1 MSHDLLVQMAYSVGP
16 HLDQCYLH
24 KPVHPIMLAHSI
36 LMRRFSLGLWIPWRH
51 FWNEF
56 QVLQHLKEQ
65 DFKSCVMPRE
75 INYLVWAS
83 VPTACQYVRHTFG
96 WFTHIRHMTFEVP
109 FPVFWSSFSSIIIIT
124 IIIII
129 IIIIIIKG
137 DLALHLTQKKI
148 DIFPPSIM
156 VFTSSNHL
164 LKNQLA
170 NSDLGSLSIRTIK
183 GNLHFNK
190 KITLNHRK

>member
-36 LMRRFSLGLWIPWRH
+36 LMRRFSLALWIPWRH

-83 VPTACQYVRHTFG
+83 VPQPANTCGTLSGDLHTFG
-96 WFTHIRHMTFEVP
+96 TWHLKFLFQFFEVP
-109 FPVFWSSFSSIIIIT
+109 FQYYYHHHYYYYYYYYYYKGRFGITFNTEKDRYISSIHYGFHFLKSLTKESISKFWSW
-124 IIIII
+124 
-129 IIIIIIKG
+129 
-137 DLALHLTQKKI
+137 
-148 DIFPPSIM
+148 PP
-156 VFTSSNHL
+156 
-164 LKNQLA
+164 QYPYY
-170 NSDLGSLSIRTIK
+170 
-183 GNLHFNK
+183 
-190 KITLNHRK
+190 

>member
-36 LMRRFSLGLWIPWRH
+36 LMRLFSLGLWIPWRH

-83 VPTACQYVRHTFG
+83 VPQPANTCGTLSGDLHTFG
-96 WFTHIRHMTFEVP
+96 TWHLKFLFQFFEVP
-109 FPVFWSSFSSIIIIT
+109 FPVFLSS
-124 IIIII
+124 
-129 IIIIIIKG
+129 
-137 DLALHLTQKKI
+137 
-148 DIFPPSIM
+148 P
-156 VFTSSNHL
+156 L
-164 LKNQLA
+164 LL
-170 NSDLGSLSIRTIK
+170 LL
-183 GNLHFNK
+183 L
-190 KITLNHRK
+190 LLLL

>member
-36 LMRRFSLGLWIPWRH
+36 LMRRFSLALWIPWRH

-83 VPTACQYVRHTFG
+83 VPQPIRAAHFRVIY
-96 WFTHIRHMTFEVP
+96 THSAHDI
-109 FPVFWSSFSSIIIIT
+109 WSSFSSFLKFLSNIIIIT
-124 IIIII
+124 
-129 IIIIIIKG
+129 IIIIIKG

-156 VFTSSNHL
+156 VFTFSNHL

-170 NSDLGSLSIRTIK
+170 NSDLGPLGIRTIK
-183 GNLHFNK
+183 GNLYFNK